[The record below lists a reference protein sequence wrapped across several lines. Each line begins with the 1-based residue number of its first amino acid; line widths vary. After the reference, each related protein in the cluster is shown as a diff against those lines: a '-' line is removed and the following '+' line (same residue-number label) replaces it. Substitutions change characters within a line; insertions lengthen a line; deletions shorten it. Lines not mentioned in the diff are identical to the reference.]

1 MSLSV
6 NQHKED
12 SMDLLKEEP
21 GRFKPVFNWDKER
34 VSLVEVDRI
43 DLKESMNEKA
53 KGVSIYDLIE
63 KYGDP
68 ELIPGYG
75 QNVTTTREDNKLDF
89 DLTNIPEFGTEILN
103 AQMREAEDLYTQKVK
118 EAEEAEKAALEAKK
132 AAEEAAK
139 ARESAI
145 NEMLAKQ
152 KGESK

>member
-1 MSLSV
+1 MPQSA
-6 NQHKED
+6 NQLDKV
-12 SMDLLKEEP
+12 LKVEEEP
-21 GRFKPVFNWDKER
+21 GRFKPVFSWDKER
-34 VSLVEVDRI
+34 VSLVEVDKI

-75 QNVTTTREDNKLDF
+75 QNVLTSRQDNKVDY

-103 AQMREAEDLYTQKVK
+103 AQMQQAEDLYNQKIK
-118 EAEEAEKAALEAKK
+118 EAQEAEKAALEAKK

-152 KGESK
+152 KGEAK

>member
-1 MSLSV
+1 MLQSV
-6 NQHKED
+6 NQLDESKKLE
-12 SMDLLKEEP
+12 EEP
-21 GRFKPVFNWDKER
+21 GRFKPVFAWDKER
-34 VSLVEVDRI
+34 VSLVEVDKI

-63 KYGDP
+63 RYGDP

-75 QNVTTTREDNKLDF
+75 ENVTTSRDNKNVDF
-89 DLTNIPEFGTEILN
+89 DLTGVPEFGTEILN
-103 AQMREAEDLYTQKVK
+103 AQMRQAEDLYAQKAK
-118 EAEEAEKAALEAKK
+118 EAEEAAKAAEEAKK

-152 KGESK
+152 KGAEK

>member
-1 MSLSV
+1 MSQLA
-6 NQHKED
+6 NQPDKVI
-12 SMDLLKEEP
+12 EEEQP
-21 GRFKPVFNWDKER
+21 GRFKPVFSWDKER
-34 VSLVEVDRI
+34 VSLVEVDKI

-75 QNVTTTREDNKLDF
+75 QNVTTSREDNKVDF
-89 DLTNIPEFGTEILN
+89 DLTNVPEFGTEILN
-103 AQMREAEDLYTQKVK
+103 AQMKQAEDLYAQKAK
-118 EAEEAEKAALEAKK
+118 EAEEAAKAAAEAQK

-139 ARESAI
+139 AREAAI

-152 KGESK
+152 KGEAK

>member
-1 MSLSV
+1 MSQSA
-6 NQHKED
+6 NQPDKV
-12 SMDLLKEEP
+12 LKVEEEP
-21 GRFKPVFNWDKER
+21 GRFKPVFSWDKER
-34 VSLVEVDRI
+34 VSLVEVDKI

-53 KGVSIYDLIE
+53 KGISIYDLIE

-75 QNVTTTREDNKLDF
+75 QNVLTSREDNKVDC

-103 AQMREAEDLYTQKVK
+103 AQMQQAEDLYNQKIK
-118 EAEEAEKAALEAKK
+118 EAQEAEKAALEAKK

-152 KGESK
+152 KGEAK

>member
-1 MSLSV
+1 MSQSA
-6 NQHKED
+6 NQPDKVIE
-12 SMDLLKEEP
+12 KEEP
-21 GRFKPVFNWDKER
+21 GRFKPVFSWDKER
-34 VSLVEVDRI
+34 VSLVEVDKI

-75 QNVTTTREDNKLDF
+75 QNVTTSREDGKLDY
-89 DLTNIPEFGTEILN
+89 DLTGIPEFGTEILN
-103 AQMREAEDLYTQKVK
+103 AQMKQAEDLYAQKAK
-118 EAEEAEKAALEAKK
+118 EAEEAAKAAEEAQK

-139 ARESAI
+139 AREAAI

-152 KGESK
+152 KGEVK

>member
-1 MSLSV
+1 MLQSQ
-6 NQHKED
+6 NQPKDIEKISKED
-12 SMDLLKEEP
+12 S
-21 GRFKPVFNWDKER
+21 GRFKSVFAWDENR
-34 VSLVEVDRI
+34 VSLVEVDKI

-63 KYGDP
+63 RYGDP

-75 QNVTTTREDNKLDF
+75 QNVTTSRENKNLDY
-89 DLTNIPEFGTEILN
+89 DLTDIPEFGTEILN
-103 AQMREAEDLYTQKVK
+103 AQMRQAEDLYAQKVK
-118 EAEEAEKAALEAKK
+118 EAEEAKKAAEEAAK

-145 NEMLAKQ
+145 NAMLEKA

>member
-1 MSLSV
+1 MSQSA
-6 NQHKED
+6 NQPDKVIE
-12 SMDLLKEEP
+12 KEEP
-21 GRFKPVFNWDKER
+21 GRFKPVFSWDKER
-34 VSLVEVDRI
+34 VSLVEVDKI

-75 QNVTTTREDNKLDF
+75 QNVTTSREDGQLDY
-89 DLTNIPEFGTEILN
+89 DLTGIPEFGTEILN
-103 AQMREAEDLYTQKVK
+103 AQMKQAEDLYAQKAK
-118 EAEEAEKAALEAKK
+118 EAEEAAKAAEEAQK

-139 ARESAI
+139 AREAAI

-152 KGESK
+152 KGEAK

>member
-1 MSLSV
+1 MSQSA
-6 NQHKED
+6 NQLNEEKLE
-12 SMDLLKEEP
+12 KVVEP
-21 GRFKPVFNWDKER
+21 GRFKPVFSWDKER
-34 VSLVEVDRI
+34 VSLVKVDEI

-75 QNVTTTREDNKLDF
+75 QNVTTSREDNKIDF

-103 AQMREAEDLYTQKVK
+103 AQMKQAEDLYAQKVK
-118 EAEEAEKAALEAKK
+118 EAQDAAKAAAEAAKAAEEAEKARQA
-132 AAEEAAK
+132 
-139 ARESAI
+139 AI

-152 KGESK
+152 KGEEK